1 MLRSLLLL
9 LLLLLLAASLLCAP
23 ASAGDIDAQA
33 ERLAALRGEVE
44 TISAELELDKAD
56 LRSRLRAVEAQTVD
70 LEVQIRREELRLER
84 LLTEEEKQRS
94 LLDEAAG
101 TEDLTPTV
109 TAGITQLRGVVTSG
123 LPFKVDDRL
132 QSLSELEVKLRE
144 QTMSAE
150 QAAARLWAFAEDE
163 RRLSR
168 ENALD
173 RQVISLGG
181 EEMLVDVARV
191 GMIAMYYRRPDGGYG
206 QAVPGDDGWRWAEL
220 TASADIAEV
229 TALFDALSQ
238 GIRVGTFTLPQPLIG
253 AR

>member
-1 MLRSLLLL
+1 MLRSLLLLL

-109 TAGITQLRGVVTSG
+109 TA
-123 LPFKVDDRL
+123 
-132 QSLSELEVKLRE
+132 
-144 QTMSAE
+144 
-150 QAAARLWAFAEDE
+150 
-163 RRLSR
+163 
-168 ENALD
+168 
-173 RQVISLGG
+173 
-181 EEMLVDVARV
+181 
-191 GMIAMYYRRPDGGYG
+191 
-206 QAVPGDDGWRWAEL
+206 
-220 TASADIAEV
+220 
-229 TALFDALSQ
+229 
-238 GIRVGTFTLPQPLIG
+238 
-253 AR
+253 